1 MFSKICYFL
10 FFSCI
15 VFFCCLKSKF
25 RDPFAIPRNDVVSC
39 SEEGFCVK
47 GILFFRGYG
56 RAIVE
61 FKGKQKVVAAG
72 DEFRGYKVEKIESD
86 HLIASNGEENLCCY
100 L

>member
-1 MFSKICYFL
+1 MFSKIFYF
-10 FFSCI
+10 FIFSCI

-25 RDPFAIPRNDVVSC
+25 RDPFAVPRNDVISC
-39 SEEGFCVK
+39 SEEGICVK

-61 FKGKQKVVAAG
+61 CDGKQKVVAAG
-72 DEFRGYKVEKIESD
+72 DEFHGYKVENIKSD
-86 HLIASNGEENLCCY
+86 HLLASKGEESLCCY